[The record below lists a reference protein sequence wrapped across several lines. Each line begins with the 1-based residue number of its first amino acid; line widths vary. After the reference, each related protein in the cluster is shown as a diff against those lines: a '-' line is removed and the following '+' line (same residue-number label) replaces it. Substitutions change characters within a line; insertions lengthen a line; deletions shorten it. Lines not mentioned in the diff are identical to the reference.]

1 MKKWAILAGT
11 LLFLGCSGANTSAQP
26 AATGSLHQ
34 RSAADLERGKELFER
49 YCVSC
54 HSTTR
59 PKDRSKM
66 VAPAISGVMFHIK
79 ERFKNRDEAV
89 AFIVDYVRHPS
100 RDKALCP
107 SVRRFGVMPALN
119 LPEDELRAI
128 AEYLWET
135 YPPAGFQ
142 HPKMGRRMMAP

>member
-1 MKKWAILAGT
+1 MIMKRLAALT
-11 LLFLGCSGANTSAQP
+11 ALLVFVGCQNPNSQP

-54 HSTTR
+54 HTTTR

-66 VAPAISGVMFHIK
+66 VAPAISGVMFHTK
-79 ERFKNRDEAV
+79 ERFKNKDQAV

-142 HPKMGRRMMAP
+142 HPKMGRKMMAP